1 MKKIFTLLFLL
12 SVTIALKGQTRG
24 FGNIDT
30 ADLRLTKCDFEK
42 DANAMV
48 LFDKAKVQ
56 FNMMGFVTMERHKRV
71 KILNEKGK
79 EEGSVKIEYNNLYG
93 AEEILNIEAQT
104 INLDNGKIVI
114 TKVDPKQIYFQHTD
128 KNKDA
133 LIISFPDIKEG
144 SVIEYRYKFARSIAA
159 NFPAWYFQSN
169 IPTRYSEFTTY
180 FGSTLKFKAFTR
192 TNKPFSK
199 DTTLIGGHVWAVS
212 DISSSKKEAFMRAD
226 NDALQCV
233 ALLLNEVDSFNG
245 TTVHLNDSWSETGKL
260 LANQKDYYKEL
271 DQHLNDEDKL
281 IKQAAELKTDDEKID
296 FLYNQVKS
304 TISWNG
310 YKNWGSKDGI
320 KSAWKKKVGN
330 SAEVNAIL
338 YHLLKRC
345 GVKAYPML
353 VSTRDNGLIEPNFV
367 DMFQINDLVTYIP
380 VDTGKYYVLD
390 ATDKYNT
397 YNQVPY
403 DLLNSYGLCL
413 DKEKNKYDVI
423 FIDTKTPSNNVTF
436 VNGEISA
443 DAKMKGTGEISS
455 YGYNR
460 ISDLEIYKTTDEKKY
475 KEFLS
480 ENDNNLSLSNLKLEN
495 TEIDTL
501 PLRQSF
507 DFTYDLNNTDKYI
520 MFSPNI
526 FTSLHNNPFLN
537 DTRSSE
543 IDFGYA
549 DNHMIYGR
557 YKIPDGYAIESLPK
571 DANIVMTDKSIRF
584 KRLLGNEDGY
594 ISIHYEIRVNR
605 TRFPRSEYPDLHT
618 FYKKMYDLLNEQIIL
633 KKL

>member
-1 MKKIFTLLFLL
+1 M
-12 SVTIALKGQTRG
+12 VYGVV
-24 FGNIDT
+24 DT
-30 ADLRLTKCDFEK
+30 ADLKLTSCEFEK

-48 LFDKAKVQ
+48 LFDKAKVL
-56 FNMMGFVTMERHKRV
+56 FSTMGYVAMERFKRV

-79 EEGSVKIEYNNLYG
+79 EEGSVRIEYNNLYG
-93 AEEILNIEAQT
+93 AEEILNIEGQT
-104 INLDNGKIVI
+104 INLDSGKIVI

-133 LIISFPDIKEG
+133 LIISFPNIKEG
-144 SVIEYRYKFARSIAA
+144 SVIEYRYSFARRLAA

-169 IPTRYSEFTTY
+169 MPTRYSEFKVY
-180 FGSTLKFKAFTR
+180 FSSRLKFKAFAR

-199 DTTLIGGHVWAVS
+199 DTSLDGGHVWAVS
-212 DISSSKKEAFMRAD
+212 NISSSKKEAFMRAD
-226 NDALQCV
+226 NDALQSV
-233 ALLLNEVDSFNG
+233 ALLLNEVDDFNG
-245 TTVHLNDSWSETGKL
+245 KTIHLNDSWSETGKL
-260 LANQKDYYKEL
+260 LANEKDYYKEL
-271 DQHLNDEDKL
+271 DQHLSDEDNL
-281 IKQAAELKTDDEKID
+281 IKQASELKTDEAKIA

-310 YKNWGSKDGI
+310 SKNWGSKDGI
-320 KSAWKKKVGN
+320 RSAWKKKVGN

-338 YHLLKRC
+338 YHLLKRS

-353 VSTRDNGLIEPNFV
+353 VSTRDNGRIEPDFV
-367 DMFQINDLVTYIP
+367 DIFQVNDLVTYVP
-380 VDTGKYYVLD
+380 VDSTKYYLLD

-397 YNQVPY
+397 YNQIPY

-413 DKEKNKYDVI
+413 DKERNKYDVI
-423 FIDTKTPSNNVTF
+423 FIDTKTPSRNVTF
-436 VNGEISA
+436 VNGEIGA
-443 DAKMKGTGEISS
+443 DAKMKGTGEIGS

-460 ISDLEIYKTTDEKKY
+460 IGNLEIYKTTDEKKY
-475 KEFLS
+475 KEFLA
-480 ENDNNLSLSNLKLEN
+480 ENDNNLKLSNLKLEN

-501 PLRQSF
+501 PLKQSF

-526 FTSLHNNPFLN
+526 FTSLHDNPFLN

-549 DNHMIYGR
+549 NNHMIYGR
-557 YKIPDGYAIESLPK
+557 YKLPDGYTIESLPK
-571 DANIVMTDKSIRF
+571 DANIVMADKSIRF
-584 KRLLGNEDGY
+584 KRILGNEDGY

-605 TRFPRSEYPDLHT
+605 TRFPRSDYPNLHE
-618 FYKKMYDLLNEQIIL
+618 FYKKMYDMLNEQIIL
-633 KKL
+633 KKN